1 SATKSIAVTLP
12 PPVPTLTLDS
22 SSSTGNYPVLWT
34 SSSGATHYELGE
46 RVGSGSWSVIQDL
59 AATSRAITGKTDGSY
74 SYRVR
79 ACQGSG
85 TGNCS
90 AYSDTKTITVA
101 IPPPTPPVPTLTLP
115 TSSTTGSYT
124 ASWTTATGATH
135 YELGERIGSGSW
147 TVIQDTSA
155 LSRNISGKTDGSYSY
170 RVRACAGSG
179 TGNRTSPTRRS
190 SDPVA
195 LPPPPPPVPTLTL
208 PTSSTTGSYTA
219 SWTSSSG
226 ATHYE
231 LGEKVG
237 SGSW

>member
-101 IPPPTPPVPTLTLP
+101 IPPPTP
-115 TSSTTGSYT
+115 
-124 ASWTTATGATH
+124 
-135 YELGERIGSGSW
+135 
-147 TVIQDTSA
+147 D
-155 LSRNISGKTDGSYSY
+155 
-170 RVRACAGSG
+170 
-179 TGNRTSPTRRS
+179 
-190 SDPVA
+190 
-195 LPPPPPPVPTLTL
+195 VPTLTL

-219 SWTSSSG
+219 SWTSSTG
-226 ATHYE
+226 ATPYE
-231 LGEKVG
+231 PSAQVG
-237 SGSW
+237 GASWSVVQDLAATSRAITG